1 MNFTTLLSSNIDPSG
16 FRWATEGQFD
26 HAPWFLG
33 QALIYS
39 GSRPWGVDFDT
50 PSHQQCVR
58 GVWWGGVH
66 RRRGIY
72 VWMDG
77 KYLYEGRLGAVHL
90 ILPLFTNRSVLFWTD
105 LKHNY
110 WRREMGFFFKH
121 DLQTYSSNG
130 KFPKRICMGSSFRIF
145 FLRLM
150 QFDWL

>member
-1 MNFTTLLSSNIDPSG
+1 MNFTTLLSSYIDPSG

-90 ILPLFTNRSVLFWTD
+90 ILPLFTNRSVLFLTA

-110 WRREMGFFFKH
+110 WRREMVGFFSNMTFR
-121 DLQTYSSNG
+121 LILVMESS
-130 KFPKRICMGSSFRIF
+130 PKEYVWDALSESSFK
-145 FLRLM
+145 
-150 QFDWL
+150 D